1 MILRVAGYLGAAALM
16 VSGAAAS
23 AQMSPGSEI
32 VGQSVQ
38 VTEGGVTNTV
48 MLQPGGTAQIMSPGG
63 TTVNGTW
70 SVASGQLC
78 LGANG
83 AQECYPYARPFM
95 AGQPVT
101 VTSSCGASATWLAN
115 NINQP
120 PMQGRAGERG

>member
-1 MILRVAGYLGAAALM
+1 MILRVAGYVGAAALL
-16 VSGAAAS
+16 VSGAVAS
-23 AQMSPGSEI
+23 AQMTPGAEI

-70 SVASGQLC
+70 SVANGQLC

-83 AQECYPYARPFM
+83 AQECYPYAQPFQ
-95 AGQPVT
+95 AGQPQT
-101 VTSSCGASATWLAN
+101 VTSSCGASATWLAS

-120 PMQGRAGERG
+120 PSSRPAGERG

>member
-1 MILRVAGYLGAAALM
+1 MIVRVAGYLGAAVLLA
-16 VSGAAAS
+16 SGTIAAA
-23 AQMSPGSEI
+23 QWTPGAEI

-48 MLQPGGTAQIMSPGG
+48 MLQPGGAAQIMTPRG
-63 TTVNGTW
+63 TVVNGTW

-83 AQECYPYARPFM
+83 AQECYPYARAFA
-95 AGQPVT
+95 AGQPMS
-101 VTSSCGASATWLAN
+101 VTSSCGAQATWLAN

-120 PMQGRAGERG
+120 PMQKRAGERG